1 MDAEM
6 LRNVLTML
14 GTVLGAI
21 LVLML
26 VAKITS
32 MVHVEADDA
41 RAPIDSMEASVVG
54 KRTLVTQEDG
64 APKTIYYMTFQKVNG
79 MRMELE
85 VHCPLKGPIS
95 AVKEPKLAKSLL
107 SMGGATRFSGVEA
120 YAPSPQPASIPLAA
134 ATSAAAPVAF
144 KKVRRV
150 ISSDIKI
157 SPLIAGNHK
166 IQKLMQ
172 TETPSGAC
180 GTPEGVS
187 VWGIALV

>member
-79 MRMELE
+79 MRMEI
-85 VHCPLKGPIS
+85 C
-95 AVKEPKLAKSLL
+95 LL
-107 SMGGATRFSGVEA
+107 YTS
-120 YAPSPQPASIPLAA
+120 PSP
-134 ATSAAAPVAF
+134 
-144 KKVRRV
+144 R
-150 ISSDIKI
+150 D
-157 SPLIAGNHK
+157 
-166 IQKLMQ
+166 
-172 TETPSGAC
+172 
-180 GTPEGVS
+180 
-187 VWGIALV
+187 

>member
-1 MDAEM
+1 MMKQTEERTDGCRNAAECADDA
-6 LRNVLTML
+6 
-14 GTVLGAI
+14 GHGAGRD

-85 VHCPLKGPIS
+85 VPG
-95 AVKEPKLAKSLL
+95 EDY
-107 SMGGATRFSGVEA
+107 G
-120 YAPSPQPASIPLAA
+120 LAA
-134 ATSAAAPVAF
+134 EGDQGVLVARGEEFIVF
-144 KKVRRV
+144 KRM
-150 ISSDIKI
+150 I
-157 SPLIAGNHK
+157 
-166 IQKLMQ
+166 
-172 TETPSGAC
+172 
-180 GTPEGVS
+180 
-187 VWGIALV
+187 

>member
-32 MVHVEADDA
+32 MVHVEADDV
-41 RAPIDSMEASVVG
+41 REPIDSMEASVVG

-85 VHCPLKGPIS
+85 VPG
-95 AVKEPKLAKSLL
+95 EDYGLAAEGDQGVLVARGEEFIVFKRMICNDWSFPNKWRRRR
-107 SMGGATRFSGVEA
+107 GGGGERK
-120 YAPSPQPASIPLAA
+120 APSSRPQTRNPL
-134 ATSAAAPVAF
+134 
-144 KKVRRV
+144 
-150 ISSDIKI
+150 
-157 SPLIAGNHK
+157 
-166 IQKLMQ
+166 Q
-172 TETPSGAC
+172 
-180 GTPEGVS
+180 
-187 VWGIALV
+187 

>member
-41 RAPIDSMEASVVG
+41 HEPIDSMEASVVG

-64 APKTIYYMTFQKVNG
+64 TPKTIYYMTFQKVNG
-79 MRMELE
+79 MRMEME
-85 VHCPLKGPIS
+85 VPG
-95 AVKEPKLAKSLL
+95 EDY
-107 SMGGATRFSGVEA
+107 G
-120 YAPSPQPASIPLAA
+120 LAA
-134 ATSAAAPVAF
+134 EGDQGVLVARGDEFIVF
-144 KKVRRV
+144 KRMV
-150 ISSDIKI
+150 
-157 SPLIAGNHK
+157 
-166 IQKLMQ
+166 
-172 TETPSGAC
+172 
-180 GTPEGVS
+180 
-187 VWGIALV
+187 

>member
-41 RAPIDSMEASVVG
+41 HEPIDSMEASVVG

-64 APKTIYYMTFQKVNG
+64 ATKTIYYMTFQKVNG

-85 VHCPLKGPIS
+85 VPGEDYGLRAGMNLS
-95 AVKEPKLAKSLL
+95 SL
-107 SMGGATRFSGVEA
+107 SE
-120 YAPSPQPASIPLAA
+120 
-134 ATSAAAPVAF
+134 
-144 KKVRRV
+144 
-150 ISSDIKI
+150 
-157 SPLIAGNHK
+157 
-166 IQKLMQ
+166 
-172 TETPSGAC
+172 
-180 GTPEGVS
+180 
-187 VWGIALV
+187 

>member
-79 MRMELE
+79 MRLELE
-85 VHCPLKGPIS
+85 VPG
-95 AVKEPKLAKSLL
+95 EDYGLAAEGDQGVLVARGEEFIVFKRMIRNYWSFPNKWRRRR
-107 SMGGATRFSGVEA
+107 GGGGERK
-120 YAPSPQPASIPLAA
+120 APSSRPQTRNPL
-134 ATSAAAPVAF
+134 
-144 KKVRRV
+144 
-150 ISSDIKI
+150 
-157 SPLIAGNHK
+157 
-166 IQKLMQ
+166 Q
-172 TETPSGAC
+172 
-180 GTPEGVS
+180 
-187 VWGIALV
+187 

>member
-54 KRTLVTQEDG
+54 RRRAENHLLYDLPEGERNADG
-64 APKTIYYMTFQKVNG
+64 AGSAGRGLRLGGGRRSGRAGRARGRIY
-79 MRMELE
+79 RL
-85 VHCPLKGPIS
+85 
-95 AVKEPKLAKSLL
+95 
-107 SMGGATRFSGVEA
+107 
-120 YAPSPQPASIPLAA
+120 
-134 ATSAAAPVAF
+134 
-144 KKVRRV
+144 
-150 ISSDIKI
+150 
-157 SPLIAGNHK
+157 
-166 IQKLMQ
+166 
-172 TETPSGAC
+172 
-180 GTPEGVS
+180 
-187 VWGIALV
+187 

>member
-41 RAPIDSMEASVVG
+41 HEPIDSMEASVVG

-64 APKTIYYMTFQKVNG
+64 APKTYYYMTFQKVNG
-79 MRMELE
+79 MRMEI
-85 VHCPLKGPIS
+85 G
-95 AVKEPKLAKSLL
+95 
-107 SMGGATRFSGVEA
+107 R
-120 YAPSPQPASIPLAA
+120 ASC
-134 ATSAAAPVAF
+134 
-144 KKVRRV
+144 RERV
-150 ISSDIKI
+150 
-157 SPLIAGNHK
+157 
-166 IQKLMQ
+166 
-172 TETPSGAC
+172 
-180 GTPEGVS
+180 
-187 VWGIALV
+187 

>member
-41 RAPIDSMEASVVG
+41 RTPIDSMEASVVG

-64 APKTIYYMTFQKVNG
+64 ARKPTTI
-79 MRMELE
+79 
-85 VHCPLKGPIS
+85 
-95 AVKEPKLAKSLL
+95 
-107 SMGGATRFSGVEA
+107 
-120 YAPSPQPASIPLAA
+120 
-134 ATSAAAPVAF
+134 
-144 KKVRRV
+144 
-150 ISSDIKI
+150 
-157 SPLIAGNHK
+157 
-166 IQKLMQ
+166 
-172 TETPSGAC
+172 
-180 GTPEGVS
+180 
-187 VWGIALV
+187 

>member
-32 MVHVEADDA
+32 MVH
-41 RAPIDSMEASVVG
+41 DSMEASVVG

-85 VHCPLKGPIS
+85 VPG
-95 AVKEPKLAKSLL
+95 EDY
-107 SMGGATRFSGVEA
+107 G
-120 YAPSPQPASIPLAA
+120 LAA
-134 ATSAAAPVAF
+134 EGDQGVLVARGEEFIVF
-144 KKVRRV
+144 KRM
-150 ISSDIKI
+150 I
-157 SPLIAGNHK
+157 
-166 IQKLMQ
+166 
-172 TETPSGAC
+172 
-180 GTPEGVS
+180 
-187 VWGIALV
+187 

>member
-32 MVHVEADDA
+32 MVHVEGDDA

-85 VHCPLKGPIS
+85 VQG
-95 AVKEPKLAKSLL
+95 EDY
-107 SMGGATRFSGVEA
+107 G
-120 YAPSPQPASIPLAA
+120 LAA
-134 ATSAAAPVAF
+134 EGDQGVLVARGEEFIVF
-144 KKVRRV
+144 KRM
-150 ISSDIKI
+150 I
-157 SPLIAGNHK
+157 
-166 IQKLMQ
+166 
-172 TETPSGAC
+172 
-180 GTPEGVS
+180 
-187 VWGIALV
+187 

>member
-14 GTVLGAI
+14 AIILGAI

-85 VHCPLKGPIS
+85 APCCGIS
-95 AVKEPKLAKSLL
+95 SPPWWGSL
-107 SMGGATRFSGVEA
+107 SMWPPGCLPR
-120 YAPSPQPASIPLAA
+120 
-134 ATSAAAPVAF
+134 
-144 KKVRRV
+144 
-150 ISSDIKI
+150 
-157 SPLIAGNHK
+157 
-166 IQKLMQ
+166 
-172 TETPSGAC
+172 
-180 GTPEGVS
+180 
-187 VWGIALV
+187 

>member
-85 VHCPLKGPIS
+85 VPG
-95 AVKEPKLAKSLL
+95 EDY
-107 SMGGATRFSGVEA
+107 G
-120 YAPSPQPASIPLAA
+120 LAA
-134 ATSAAAPVAF
+134 EGDQVCWSRAG
-144 KKVRRV
+144 KNL
-150 ISSDIKI
+150 SSL
-157 SPLIAGNHK
+157 S
-166 IQKLMQ
+166 
-172 TETPSGAC
+172 E
-180 GTPEGVS
+180 
-187 VWGIALV
+187 

>member
-79 MRMELE
+79 MRMEME
-85 VHCPLKGPIS
+85 VPG
-95 AVKEPKLAKSLL
+95 EDY
-107 SMGGATRFSGVEA
+107 G
-120 YAPSPQPASIPLAA
+120 LAA
-134 ATSAAAPVAF
+134 EGDQGVLVARGQEF
-144 KKVRRV
+144 LGFTRM
-150 ISSDIKI
+150 I
-157 SPLIAGNHK
+157 
-166 IQKLMQ
+166 
-172 TETPSGAC
+172 
-180 GTPEGVS
+180 
-187 VWGIALV
+187 

>member
-64 APKTIYYMTFQKVNG
+64 APKTIYYMT
-79 MRMELE
+79 
-85 VHCPLKGPIS
+85 PITLL
-95 AVKEPKLAKSLL
+95 LAGSFTECLCRLLFLSLTTSWRRNAIRACWSRAGKNL
-107 SMGGATRFSGVEA
+107 SSLSE
-120 YAPSPQPASIPLAA
+120 
-134 ATSAAAPVAF
+134 
-144 KKVRRV
+144 
-150 ISSDIKI
+150 
-157 SPLIAGNHK
+157 
-166 IQKLMQ
+166 
-172 TETPSGAC
+172 
-180 GTPEGVS
+180 
-187 VWGIALV
+187 

>member
-64 APKTIYYMTFQKVNG
+64 ARN
-79 MRMELE
+79 
-85 VHCPLKGPIS
+85 H
-95 AVKEPKLAKSLL
+95 LL
-107 SMGGATRFSGVEA
+107 
-120 YAPSPQPASIPLAA
+120 YDL
-134 ATSAAAPVAF
+134 
-144 KKVRRV
+144 
-150 ISSDIKI
+150 
-157 SPLIAGNHK
+157 
-166 IQKLMQ
+166 
-172 TETPSGAC
+172 
-180 GTPEGVS
+180 PEGERNADGAGS
-187 VWGIALV
+187 AGRGLRLGGGRRSGRAGRARGRIYRL